1 MEFGFNLPNGG
12 PLARP
17 DTLSLIAARGEQLG
31 FGIFAIP
38 DHIIFPTAD
47 IHSRYPYTLDGKY
60 VAGQNEGGDVLEPLA
75 MLAYLAGVT
84 KKARLLLSVLV
95 VPYRHPVLTAKLLST
110 ADLLS
115 NGRVVCGVGVGWM
128 EQEFAPVGAP
138 PFAERGKVTDEYVA
152 IYREL
157 WTNPEPRYKGQYC
170 NVEGI
175 VFSPRPVQKGG
186 IPIWVGGETEPA
198 MRRTA
203 RYADG
208 WYPICSNPKHPLD
221 TLPKFKAGIEKVRRY
236 AEEAG
241 RNPDNIKIASWVVW
255 PPGDHR
261 EKLPSGDPKLFT
273 GRADD
278 MAADIDAFTKL
289 GVTSLMFRFMRADL
303 PQTLD
308 AMTWFAEEVMP
319 KVKAR

>member
-12 PLARP
+12 PLSRP
-17 DTLSLIAARGEQLG
+17 DQLSLIAARGEALG
-31 FGIFAIP
+31 FGVFAIP
-38 DHIIFPTAD
+38 DHIIFPKAD

-84 KKARLLLSVLV
+84 KKAKLLLSVLV

-110 ADLLS
+110 ADVLS
-115 NGRVVCGVGVGWM
+115 KGRVIAGIGVGWM

-157 WTNPEPRYKGQYC
+157 WTNPNPHYKGTYC
-170 NVEGI
+170 SVEDI
-175 VFSPRPVQKGG
+175 VFSPRPEQKGG

-208 WYPICSNPKHPLD
+208 WYPICSNPLHPLD
-221 TLPKFKAGIEKVRRY
+221 SLERFKAAIGKVRRY

-241 RNPDNIKIASWVVW
+241 RNPDDIKIASWVVW
-255 PPGDHR
+255 PPGDKR
-261 EKLPSGDPKLFT
+261 ERLPSGEPKLFT
-273 GRADD
+273 GSADEI
-278 MAADIDAFTKL
+278 AADVLAFKAL
-289 GVTSLMFRFMRADL
+289 GVSTLLFRFNQPTL
-303 PQTLD
+303 QPTLD
-308 AMTWFAEEVMP
+308 AMAWFAENVMS
-319 KVKAR
+319 KVT

>member
-17 DTLSLIAARGEQLG
+17 ETLSLIAARGEALG
-31 FGIFAIP
+31 FTVFGIP
-38 DHIIFPTAD
+38 DHIVFPRAA
-47 IHSRYPYTLDGKY
+47 IHSRYPYTTDGKY

-84 KKARLLLSVLV
+84 RRAKLLLSVLV

-110 ADLLS
+110 ADVLS
-115 NGRVVCGVGVGWM
+115 NGRVIAGIGVGWM

-138 PFAERGKVTDEYVA
+138 PFAKRGKVTDEYVA

-157 WTNPEPRYKGQYC
+157 WTNPEPHFRGSYC
-170 NVEGI
+170 SVEGI

-208 WYPICSNPKHPLD
+208 WYPICSNPRHPLD
-221 TLPKFKAGIEKVRRY
+221 TLERFRDGIGKVRRY

-241 RNPDNIKIASWVVW
+241 RDPDDIRIASWVVW
-255 PPGDHR
+255 PPGDRR
-261 EKLPSGDPKLFT
+261 ERLPSGDPKLFT
-273 GRADD
+273 GRAEELAEDVV
-278 MAADIDAFTKL
+278 AFGTL
-289 GVTSLMFRFMRADL
+289 GVTTLLFRFIRPDL
-303 PQTLD
+303 QQTLD
-308 AMTWFAEEVMP
+308 AMAWFAAEVMP
-319 KVKAR
+319 KVK